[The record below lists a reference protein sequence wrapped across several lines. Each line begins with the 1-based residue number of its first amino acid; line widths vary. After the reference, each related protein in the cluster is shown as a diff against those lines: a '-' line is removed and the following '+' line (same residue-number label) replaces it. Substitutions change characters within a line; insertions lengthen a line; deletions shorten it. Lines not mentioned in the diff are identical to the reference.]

1 MYTYEVS
8 KTPPLAKIFYDEK
21 VVDVVGPWDSEESAQ
36 TWAESY
42 TNKLN
47 LGIE

>member
-1 MYTYEVS
+1 MYTYTVS
-8 KTPPLAKIFYDEK
+8 EEPPLAKIFYNEK
-21 VVDVVGPWDSEESAQ
+21 VIDVVGPWDSSESAN
-36 TWAESY
+36 TWAEAY